1 MALKDITIGR
11 YVHGVSFAHRLDP
24 RTKLFT
30 LAILATALFSGQGLM
45 SLVAATLVMAT
56 LSVSTGIGTS
66 YLLRGLLPFKWLIA
80 AALVLNVLFTGG
92 HIVVE
97 APLPYGGLTSEG
109 LTAGV
114 LAGGRIALAVL
125 LASLVTL
132 TTEPVVLVDGVEK
145 LLRPFERF
153 GLHSRDT
160 ALAMVIT
167 IRFVPILIEEASF
180 IRKSLEA
187 RGGRAERGLRRRLAL
202 VGYLFVPLFAAGI
215 RRAEHLATAMDCR
228 LYGTD
233 GPRTRYH
240 DIRFS
245 RIDFI
250 AAASAITC
258 AIFIV
263 SS

>member
-24 RTKLFT
+24 RTKLFI
-30 LAILATALFSGQGLM
+30 LAVLATAMFSAQGLA
-45 SLVAATLVMAT
+45 SLGAACAVMFAMA
-56 LSVSTGIGTS
+56 VSTGIGAG
-66 YLLRGLLPFKWLIA
+66 YLLRGLMPFKWLFA

-92 HIVVE
+92 HIIVE
-97 APLPYGGLTSEG
+97 APLPYGGVTSEG
-109 LTAGV
+109 LAAGV
-114 LAGGRIALAVL
+114 IAGGRIALAVL

-145 LLRPFERF
+145 LLRPLGRF
-153 GLHSRDT
+153 GLHSHGA

-167 IRFVPILIEEASF
+167 IRFVPILIEEATF

-187 RGGRAERGLRRRLAL
+187 RGGRAERGLRRRLKL

-215 RRAEHLATAMDCR
+215 RRAEHLATAMECR
-228 LYGTD
+228 LYDAD
-233 GPRTRYH
+233 GPRTRYREV
-240 DIRFS
+240 RFGG
-245 RIDFI
+245 RDL
-250 AAASAITC
+250 AAAAMVATC

-263 SS
+263 LV